1 MLNQPKE
8 GCYHNRTVSND
19 LHYLGVKANMIL
31 PSVQAPWPA
40 VCLYVVIRL
49 LGPQEGAQPNS
60 ALYLLR
66 PATLPNAMQEN
77 EN

>member
-1 MLNQPKE
+1 MLHHVV
-8 GCYHNRTVSND
+8 CNRNRLASND

-31 PSVQAPWPA
+31 PSVGAPGPA
-40 VCLYVVIRL
+40 VCLYEAIRL

-60 ALYLLR
+60 ALYLLP